1 MFQLSDDIFIVFT
14 VTLEDNERF
23 TNNTTMFLLKVKQ
36 QYPRILS
43 NKEYE
48 QVFDMILTA
57 GIKWNLQTD
66 SEMKEHYQ
74 LNDEATI
81 LDLVSSR
88 NPRSAGVNNKTDI
101 NASHIDI
108 PDREYSIEET
118 IAHALHLASISLLG
132 IILLEV

>member
-1 MFQLSDDIFIVFT
+1 M
-14 VTLEDNERF
+14 TLEDNERF

-66 SEMKEHYQ
+66 SEMEEHYQ